1 MFKTEP
7 LNLDLLLF
15 SLDLIFFEIGI
26 HDLFY
31 MLIVLHDH
39 KLVKSVAN
47 SEASDIILQ
56 WRCIHLTDGHCKTSE
71 EKTSDAHYVE
81 ISRLVSFELVVEVLE
96 VILLY
101 RAAVVK
107 ALKFLSLWV
116 NCFVFRCHYSYTAKR
131 RR

>member
-47 SEASDIILQ
+47 SEASDIIL
-56 WRCIHLTDGHCKTSE
+56 
-71 EKTSDAHYVE
+71 
-81 ISRLVSFELVVEVLE
+81 
-96 VILLY
+96 
-101 RAAVVK
+101 
-107 ALKFLSLWV
+107 
-116 NCFVFRCHYSYTAKR
+116 
-131 RR
+131 